1 MKSEKLI
8 HKLAG
13 TVVIAVA
20 AGITG
25 AGLLKLFMKA
35 LDYLSARTAAVTV
48 LPGFLVPVAGA
59 ALTGLVILRYFPGAG
74 GDGTN
79 SYIEAVNNGSGS
91 FRGVDT
97 FFAVTPG
104 TVNYSAVL
112 CASISAILSSAL
124 NIPIAAALIAVAIFD
139 HSYIIPAAASAI
151 LPFFIFRSRTVFAY
165 PGEELADKLKK
176 DGGAAGN

>member
-79 SYIEAVNNGSGS
+79 SYIEAVNDGSGS
-91 FRGVDT
+91 FRGADT
-97 FFAVTPG
+97 FMKIPATLITLGFYGSGGIVG
-104 TVNYSAVL
+104 T
-112 CASISAILSSAL
+112 LSRIGAGLTSAL
-124 NIPIAAALIAVAIFD
+124 CTRCVSLLRIRQEETFRIAAVCG
-139 HSYIIPAAASAI
+139 
-151 LPFFIFRSRTVFAY
+151 V
-165 PGEELADKLKK
+165 
-176 DGGAAGN
+176 